1 VTRLTAVDGSG
12 FAVGKRFEI
21 EQPLLTKLV
30 WEVTEAA
37 ESGPLG
43 RSSPL

>member
-30 WEVTEAA
+30 WK
-37 ESGPLG
+37 
-43 RSSPL
+43 